1 MRFWPWQWFLEKKVR
16 PLDVLWAVTNTFQIK
31 IRLDEVQ
38 LYLGRGKCETELTVS
53 FRKFVC
59 RLVSNWTS
67 NKWLPLNSEDF
78 DKICMFSLQASTGIN
93 PLKAELN
100 PIYHLLALLGAHLI
114 FHISRIRVKG
124 TRIQTVKVKAS
135 LLSKQQYQIADSCV
149 IYPYYYYYYYYYYF
163 QPRTAA
169 LRLIVGS
176 WLDVPT
182 FATRRLH
189 ACHHARAPSGGRWNC
204 GREMSGNFA

>member
-1 MRFWPWQWFLEKKVR
+1 
-16 PLDVLWAVTNTFQIK
+16 
-31 IRLDEVQ
+31 
-38 LYLGRGKCETELTVS
+38 
-53 FRKFVC
+53 
-59 RLVSNWTS
+59 
-67 NKWLPLNSEDF
+67 LNSEDF